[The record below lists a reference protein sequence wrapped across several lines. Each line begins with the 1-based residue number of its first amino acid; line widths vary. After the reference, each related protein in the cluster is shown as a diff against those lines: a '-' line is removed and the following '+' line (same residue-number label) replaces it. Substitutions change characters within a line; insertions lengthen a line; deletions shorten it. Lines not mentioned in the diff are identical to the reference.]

1 MRTPERIIRQAVIK
15 GLPRKLH
22 HVRVATLVIIVTAA
36 ALCSCGLAASVES
49 GFSTDIRRHL
59 LVTVKTQ
66 GGLAFLAE
74 GFVALAAV
82 ILVFRV
88 PFNQRPR
95 HQQCLETGRPGI
107 LIGRYQHQYHC

>member
-15 GLPRKLH
+15 GLPRELH
-22 HVRVATLVIIVTAA
+22 HVRVATLVIIMTAI
-36 ALCSCGLAASVES
+36 ALCSGRPALTVKS
-49 GFSTDIRRHL
+49 GFSTDITRHL

-82 ILVFRV
+82 ILVFRM
-88 PFNQRPR
+88 PFNHRPR
-95 HQQCLETGRPGI
+95 HQQRLETGRPGI
-107 LIGRYQHQYHC
+107 LIGRYQHQYHR